1 MSGPKFFQTGMGHK
15 FFEGDIPKIVEAL
28 QSISRSLR
36 AAQSDPLPLKAR
48 DLGLILDALMFF
60 DDPKVRPDLG
70 HYTSDQVN
78 DVIKKC
84 RLLHAQLMAG
94 A

>member
-36 AAQSDPLPLKAR
+36 AQADPLPLEAW

-70 HYTSDQVN
+70 HYTRDQVN

-84 RLLHAQLMAG
+84 RLLYAKLMAS